1 MGILYIVGILIVWA
15 VIGAKER
22 LTPPKP
28 AIKSED
34 IDAHLN
40 KVLSFKT
47 VKERQN
53 YLRKM

>member
-1 MGILYIVGILIVWA
+1 MGILYIVLILFGWA
-15 VIGAKER
+15 IIGAKES

-34 IDAHLN
+34 INAHLN

-47 VKERQN
+47 VKERQD
-53 YLRKM
+53 YLKRM

>member
-15 VIGAKER
+15 IIGAKES

-34 IDAHLN
+34 INAHLN

-47 VKERQN
+47 VKERQD
-53 YLRKM
+53 YLKKM